1 MLARLRHVSRRSI
14 AERRLATTLKRA
26 LRLLA
31 LALGLQLSSVGAL
44 AAEVLAGDHPC
55 GACCDDC
62 PLDREGRE
70 CPPGCIACH
79 CAHGGA
85 TGNAL
90 ARQFEEP
97 VPLHVDGG
105 QAIDP
110 NTVAATGARA
120 ANGDG
125 VYRPPRS

>member
-1 MLARLRHVSRRSI
+1 MLARLRHHRRPLEI
-14 AERRLATTLKRA
+14 ALIQA

-31 LALGLQLSSVGAL
+31 LVLGLQLSSLGAI
-44 AAEVLAGDHPC
+44 AAQVCDGDHAC
-55 GACCDDC
+55 SACCDDC

-70 CPPGCIACH
+70 CPPGCLACH

-90 ARQFEEP
+90 ARAFEEP
-97 VPLHVDGG
+97 LPEHFDGG
-105 QAIDP
+105 EAIEP
-110 NTVAATGARA
+110 NTAPATGPRA

>member
-1 MLARLRHVSRRSI
+1 MLARLRHP
-14 AERRLATTLKRA
+14 APLATALLHA

-31 LALGLQLSSVGAL
+31 LVLGLQLSSVGAI
-44 AAEVLAGDHPC
+44 AAQVFEGDHAC

-70 CPPGCIACH
+70 CPPGCLACH

-90 ARQFEEP
+90 ARPFEA
-97 VPLHVDGG
+97 PLTAPFDGG
-105 QAIDP
+105 KAIEP
-110 NTVAATGARA
+110 NTAPAAGPRA
-120 ANGDG
+120 ANGDS

>member
-1 MLARLRHVSRRSI
+1 MLALRHRASV
-14 AERRLATTLKRA
+14 EQLALA

-31 LALGLQLSSVGAL
+31 LVLGLQLSSIGAV
-44 AAEVLAGDHPC
+44 AAEVLQVDHVC
-55 GACCDDC
+55 SACCDDC
-62 PLDREGRE
+62 PLDRDGRE

-90 ARQFEEP
+90 ARHFEEP
-97 VPLHVDGG
+97 VPMHIDGG

-110 NTVAATGARA
+110 NTAPAAGPRA

-125 VYRPPRS
+125 VYRPPRR

>member
-1 MLARLRHVSRRSI
+1 MLARALTH
-14 AERRLATTLKRA
+14 A

-31 LALGLQLSSVGAL
+31 LVLGLQLSSVGAI
-44 AAEVLAGDHPC
+44 AAQVDAADHGC
-55 GACCDDC
+55 SASCEDC

-70 CPPGCIACH
+70 CPPGCLACH

-90 ARQFEEP
+90 ARHFDEP
-97 VPLHVDGG
+97 PPNPYDGG
-105 QAIDP
+105 KAVEP
-110 NTVAATGARA
+110 NTAPAAGPRA